1 MLTPLKEIFT
11 WWNRQTL
18 GTRIYTLFLGKFA
31 GEDAFGNADMNNDID
46 VNVVDIVLVVELI
59 LND

>member
-1 MLTPLKEIFT
+1 MVSYI
-11 WWNRQTL
+11 L
-18 GTRIYTLFLGKFA
+18 GQISL